1 MPRGTP
7 GRLMRKEILE
17 QPDAITATLAAE
29 TDKIRELAARLRKDE
44 IRHVLL
50 IAHGTS
56 DNAAMYARYAFPI
69 ITGKLATVVPPSLF
83 TVYDVDLDLTGSL
96 VLGISQSG
104 ESPGVLEFL
113 QQARKR
119 GALTCGLTNTRSS
132 EIMGVAE
139 ATLLTHAKHEAS
151 GPATKTYTTALA
163 VLHQLACLWA
173 GDVERAAKI
182 YGVPN
187 WLGQVLAMED
197 EIGQRAER
205 YRYMEACAVMGRG
218 FSFCTALET
227 ALKLAQCCYVVP
239 AAYSGTEFLHGPI
252 ASIEPGSPCFV
263 FAPSGNALQSM
274 SQLLDALSERGAE
287 NIVISNHRSVL
298 DRGSVE
304 LRLPD
309 MPEEFS
315 PFAGIVVGQL
325 FALHLAL
332 HRRIDPDKPRGLSKP
347 VFTL

>member
-1 MPRGTP
+1 MPKSLP

-29 TDKIRELAARLRKDE
+29 TDKIREFSARLRRDD
-44 IRHVLL
+44 IQHVLL

-69 ITGKLATVVPPSLF
+69 IAGKLATVVPPSLF
-83 TVYDVDLDLTGSL
+83 TVYDVDLDLSNCL

-104 ESPGVLEFL
+104 ESPGVLEFME
-113 QQARKR
+113 QARGR
-119 GALTCGLTNTRSS
+119 GACTCAVTNTRSS

-139 ATLLTHAKHEAS
+139 YTLLTHARREAS
-151 GPATKTYTTALA
+151 GPATKTYTTSLA

-173 GDVERAAKI
+173 GNVERAAKI
-182 YGVPN
+182 YGASN
-187 WLGQVLAMED
+187 WLGQVLAMEE
-197 EIGQRAER
+197 EIAQRAER

-218 FSFCTALET
+218 LSFCTALET

-274 SQLLDALSERGAE
+274 SQLLDALAERGAE
-287 NIVISNHRSVL
+287 SIVISDHRSVL
-298 DRGSVE
+298 DRGVVQLKTPE
-304 LRLPD
+304 
-309 MPEEFS
+309 MPEEFA
-315 PFAGIVVGQL
+315 PFASVVVGQL

-332 HRRIDPDKPRGLSKP
+332 HKRIDPDKPRGLSKP